1 MLSHVPHRRRPE
13 VVDELRRLVAQS
25 VATETRPLPF
35 GLPALDAHLP
45 QGGLTCGALHEVA
58 PETSDDMPAAFGF
71 VAALLGRM
79 PPSGPVL
86 LVTAPRALAAHGRP
100 YGHGLNGL
108 GLDPAR
114 VILVETADA
123 KQALWAM
130 EEALRSAVPAAV
142 AGAVDKLDFRA
153 SQRLHLAAGDSGR
166 PLLLLRPGGMTSVAA
181 TRWRVAAAAAAHDR
195 FGLVARWRWRV
206 TLERCRNGRPGQWL
220 VEFDHAT
227 HRFSLAAA
235 LADPALSR
243 SASPLPSLP
252 RLRGGDRVRAG

>member
-1 MLSHVPHRRRPE
+1 MLSLVPHRGHRRPE
-13 VVDELRRLVAQS
+13 VVEELRRLMARSGAV
-25 VATETRPLPF
+25 ETRPLPF

-45 QGGLTCGALHEVA
+45 QGGLTCGALHEVI
-58 PETSDDMPAAFGF
+58 PDTPADLASAFGF
-71 VAALLGRM
+71 VIAMLGRT
-79 PPSGPVL
+79 PRNAPVL
-86 LVTAPRALAAHGRP
+86 FVTTPRALAGRLH
-100 YGHGLNGL
+100 GHGLNSL

-130 EEALRSAVPAAV
+130 EEALRSGVPAAV
-142 AGAVDKLDFRA
+142 AGAVDRLDFRA

-166 PLLLLRPGGMTSVAA
+166 PLLLLRPGGLTSVAV
-181 TRWRVAAAAAAHDR
+181 TRWRVAAASAVPDR
-195 FGLVARWRWRV
+195 FGLAARWRWRV

-235 LADPALSR
+235 LADPAVSQN
-243 SASPLPSLP
+243 PLPTLP
-252 RLRGGDRVRAG
+252 RLRGRERVGARAG